1 VKKSGVEALYI
12 TVKMIAKN
20 VTY

>member
-12 TVKMIAKN
+12 TVKMIAKH